1 MSRMHKYVDVIIGV
15 NDNDE
20 DGDNKL
26 FTSSYYL
33 HSHYETIK
41 YDNNTIM
48 SSTSINP
55 VELKGRILI
64 FDKSRLRSHHQD
76 QPHNNQIDKHYGK
89 VHIKKTSNYQ
99 LIINRTV

>member
-1 MSRMHKYVDVIIGV
+1 
-15 NDNDE
+15 
-20 DGDNKL
+20 
-26 FTSSYYL
+26 
-33 HSHYETIK
+33 
-41 YDNNTIM
+41 M